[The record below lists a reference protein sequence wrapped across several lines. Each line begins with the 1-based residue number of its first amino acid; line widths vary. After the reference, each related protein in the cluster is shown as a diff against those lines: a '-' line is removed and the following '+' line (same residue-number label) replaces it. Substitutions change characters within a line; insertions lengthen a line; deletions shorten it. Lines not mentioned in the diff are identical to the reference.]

1 LENYAL
7 PLDATELDG
16 LFNGEAITTAT
27 KIDGVVSVLDEN
39 YAKVSVT
46 GGYKL
51 YDLVGKKF
59 VNDTVYTAIGKTNPL
74 IVMSKTNGADTVY
87 DYYAPDGTK
96 IAENLPAQAA
106 IAPQSAYVNGKRTN
120 VYTVSYQAANASETE
135 RYFTYQAEFSDQ
147 KKVWKELQKTDFR
160 LTPYDTTVG
169 ATMDMAVSYTA
180 PLLDDYENPL
190 SNYCASMQSYGH
202 NIGIS
207 GQIVFYENGAKKSE
221 LTLSDAE
228 TLGFVG
234 EYLYY
239 YEILPVASSAEKG
252 YNVLEETTTSSGT
265 VVTKYN
271 YTLHRYDVPAG
282 KDKVVKADYLFTDGL
297 GAPLYN
303 RTDKVYDKIYA
314 EEAVP
319 FVDGVAYLSDTVRA
333 SRLILNDD
341 LSVFKDLTNTPYNIE
356 AGVIRLKEDR
366 YLVSGYGINNS
377 LMFII
382 DGDWN
387 KIATFSGE
395 PTVCAKAGLLTF
407 TDNRSYMAV
416 DFDGKI
422 VLEPKYGALNFYGD
436 AAYATVDG
444 DAKIVTV
451 ANPDGKEAWEV
462 IGAAETDNV
471 QLTTDGLIFK
481 TVDGSVTVYNYQG
494 AKLLENVSN
503 INTTESNGYVV
514 LTATESG
521 NTVSYLLD

>member
-1 LENYAL
+1 MK
-7 PLDATELDG
+7 
-16 LFNGEAITTAT
+16 EA
-27 KIDGVVSVLDEN
+27 
-39 YAKVSVT
+39 
-46 GGYKL
+46 
-51 YDLVGKKF
+51 
-59 VNDTVYTAIGKTNPL
+59 
-74 IVMSKTNGADTVY
+74 
-87 DYYAPDGTK
+87 
-96 IAENLPAQAA
+96 
-106 IAPQSAYVNGKRTN
+106 
-120 VYTVSYQAANASETE
+120 
-135 RYFTYQAEFSDQ
+135 
-147 KKVWKELQKTDFR
+147 
-160 LTPYDTTVG
+160 
-169 ATMDMAVSYTA
+169 
-180 PLLDDYENPL
+180 
-190 SNYCASMQSYGH
+190 
-202 NIGIS
+202 
-207 GQIVFYENGAKKSE
+207 
-221 LTLSDAE
+221 
-228 TLGFVG
+228 
-234 EYLYY
+234 
-239 YEILPVASSAEKG
+239 
-252 YNVLEETTTSSGT
+252 TTSSGTT

-303 RTDKVYDKIYA
+303 RTDKVFDKVYA
-314 EEAVP
+314 EDAVP

-395 PTVCAKAGLLTF
+395 PTVCAEAGLLTF
-407 TDNRSYMAV
+407 TDNGSYMAV